1 MLAQLVESAI
11 EDTVQA
17 IEQEHQIDWSQ
28 MLDLIHLT
36 NMEKSL
42 KVQYQNATNISSR
55 IRLHEDLHPIY
66 LNMFY
71 I

>member
-1 MLAQLVESAI
+1 MQLVESAI
-11 EDTVQA
+11 EDTVRV

-42 KVQYQNATNISSR
+42 KSQYQDAPIFPSLNSSAQG
-55 IRLHEDLHPIY
+55 I
-66 LNMFY
+66 FY
-71 I
+71 QF